1 MKISKYFN
9 PIFMFAL
16 TLVNQKTEYTKE
28 KPTTFPSMN
37 KFDFE
42 IFGHRGARGLA
53 PENTL
58 AAFEKAIEL
67 GVNALEMDV
76 VITKDEKVLV
86 SHEAWMNPRICTY
99 KKQEIEINQGKK
111 YNIFQ
116 MTYAKTQDFDCG
128 KRLHPNFE
136 EQENE
141 AATKP
146 LLKDVLQMGYAL
158 SKNHGIPLKFVIEIK
173 SFPEGDGIF
182 HPEPKKFVDLVL
194 KVINKHAKLKDVCL
208 QSFDVRI
215 LNAIHL
221 KNPKTQVALLTA
233 EDKLEDLLPK
243 LDFMPAVFSPHY
255 KLVTKMLVMEAQQL
269 EMKIIP
275 WTVNEPEDMQKL
287 LRLGVDGI
295 ITDYPNRA
303 LKFKQKK

>member
-1 MKISKYFN
+1 MKLSTIFN

-16 TLVNQKTEYTKE
+16 TLVHQKNENLSSDSS
-28 KPTTFPSMN
+28 TFSHRN
-37 KFDFE
+37 KYDFK
-42 IFGHRGARGLA
+42 IYGHRGARGLA

-86 SHEAWMNPRICTY
+86 SHEAWMNPKICTH
-99 KKQEIEINQGKK
+99 KNQKIEVNQGKK
-111 YNIFQ
+111 HNIFQ
-116 MTYAKTQDFDCG
+116 MTYARTQEFDCG
-128 KRLHPNFE
+128 STMHPDFE

-141 AATKP
+141 VATKP

-173 SFPEGDGIF
+173 SFPDGDGIF
-182 HPEPKKFVDLVL
+182 HPEPKRYVDLVL
-194 KVINKHAKLKDVCL
+194 KVIEKHAKLKDVCL

-215 LNAIHL
+215 LNAI
-221 KNPKTQVALLTA
+221 KEKKPKVSIALLT
-233 EDKLEDLLPK
+233 EENNLQELLDQLNFVP
-243 LDFMPAVFSPHY
+243 DVFSPHY
-255 KLVTKMLVMEAQQL
+255 QLVNESLMRKVNNL

-275 WTVNEPEDMQKL
+275 WTVNEPEDMQSL